1 MKTTN
6 ERKIVFDLSNVSEEM
21 LQSVG
26 VYKILNK
33 INGHFYIGSCD
44 RNFKERFKEHCRYY
58 EMYKEGTRNNMHP
71 KLWAAYDKYGIE
83 NFSVEIIE
91 ILDGKT
97 DKEILVRE
105 EFFIHEL
112 KPDYNI
118 SLYPTCG
125 GKPNLGK
132 KLTEEWKQKIG
143 EKSSQYRHLEETL
156 KKVTENN
163 KKGAV
168 KLKMININTEEELNF
183 NSWVEASNYFELK
196 SSSSIQNAFKRKGQ
210 WKDWKIEKLST
221 QSKKIKV
228 FIDNEEIIFNS
239 YGECDRYFDM
249 WKGYTSELLQKK
261 SKQLIKNKYDYEII

>member
-6 ERKIVFDLSNVSEEM
+6 ERKIVFDLSNVSEEI

-44 RNFKERFKEHCRYY
+44 RNFKERFIEHCRYY

-132 KLTEEWKQKIG
+132 KLTEDLINKGCVPNKSLILKFPTSDIVPDNLIFHFMRGYFDGDGWIG
-143 EKSSQYRHLEETL
+143 FDS
-156 KKVTENN
+156 KKTFHRTNITGTKNFIIGYCNKLNIHNIENRLR
-163 KKGAV
+163 KKGNV
-168 KLKMININTEEELNF
+168 YQFEFHKQESNKMLDLF
-183 NSWVEASNYFELK
+183 YSNCTIYLD
-196 SSSSIQNAFKRKGQ
+196 RK
-210 WKDWKIEKLST
+210 
-221 QSKKIKV
+221 
-228 FIDNEEIIFNS
+228 
-239 YGECDRYFDM
+239 YDRYLF
-249 WKGYTSELLQKK
+249 
-261 SKQLIKNKYDYEII
+261 KNI